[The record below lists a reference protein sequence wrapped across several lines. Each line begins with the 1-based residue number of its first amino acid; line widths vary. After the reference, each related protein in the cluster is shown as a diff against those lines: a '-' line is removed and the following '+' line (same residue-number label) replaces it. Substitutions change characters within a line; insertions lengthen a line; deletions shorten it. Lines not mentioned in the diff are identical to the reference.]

1 MIYKILINKKLIN
14 FLKIDSIY
22 ENIDIRIGHI
32 IFEKE

>member
-1 MIYKILINKKLIN
+1 MINKILINKKLIN

-22 ENIDIRIGHI
+22 EIDIRIGHI